1 MPQTKISIKTIPN
14 EHCLKLKKSLPISPE
29 LPPAAKPPPQIKNSQ
44 NILLPFPPRKST
56 FKESPPNQHP
66 PKTLSETWGSGS
78 QGRGDPRS
86 GAGKGSGHGQGVT
99 QTLCPIGCPLHPP
112 KPRLWGCSTPHCPSP
127 ILGGLCCGW
136 GWGAAFGAF
145 LGADF
150 PPGMEELA
158 VAPCGSSSSSGVN
171 PRNPL
176 GSRRCCGGL
185 RCAPGAARHRDP
197 SGTMPGGVASS
208 VCPLLGRVTRSC
220 VFGGVHA
227 ETA

>member
-14 EHCLKLKKSLPISPE
+14 EHCLKLKKSLTISPE

-99 QTLCPIGCPLHPP
+99 QPLCPIGCPLHPP
-112 KPRLWGCSTPHCPSP
+112 SRGS
-127 ILGGLCCGW
+127 
-136 GWGAAFGAF
+136 GAAAPHPAPHPFWGFFA
-145 LGADF
+145 AD
-150 PPGMEELA
+150 G
-158 VAPCGSSSSSGVN
+158 G
-171 PRNPL
+171 
-176 GSRRCCGGL
+176 GGL
-185 RCAPGAARHRDP
+185 RLVPSWELIFLPGWRSWRWRRVAAAAPQVSIPVIRSAPGAAA
-197 SGTMPGGVASS
+197 GGCAV
-208 VCPLLGRVTRSC
+208 LLGLPGIGIPREPCLEVSHHRSVPC
-220 VFGGVHA
+220 
-227 ETA
+227 